1 MKTDHEIDLQALLT
15 TPVVQNAISDINPG
29 LLERRA
35 FRPPRC
41 EVFKSACTSLRE
53 TDRYRFEIDQ
63 EAKRQLPRIID
74 NRVQVIVGED
84 QPADEQVTQFNRP
97 RTIGV
102 VFSGGPAPGGHN
114 VIAGLFDAAK
124 QANPDN
130 RLVGFLM
137 GPDGIIENEHVE
149 ITEAL
154 VDTYRNLGGFT
165 MIRTGR
171 TKIDTQEKM
180 ALSRQTC
187 WDLGLNALVVVG
199 GDDSNTNAAFLAQEM
214 MDDGIQVIGVPKT
227 IDGDVQVRDAD
238 GNVLCAISFGF
249 HSAARAFSQ
258 DISNL
263 CTDCS
268 SDRKY
273 WHICKVMGRS
283 ASHLALE
290 VALQTHA
297 NMTLIGEDLA
307 DYVDQRRIAAARQA
321 QTADFTAYGI
331 TLRNLSRVICDAIVR
346 RAAVGKN
353 CGVLVIPEGVLE
365 FINEIQVFIIKLS
378 TILADYNNKHDRDF
392 HTRFPRLEDKLEYL
406 RRLAKDIA
414 NGSAPGVWNARDDE
428 LFNDIPAFFQ
438 EGLLT
443 ERDSH
448 GNFQFSLVETDKVLM
463 GLVKDYLNIL
473 REKGLYKLGIER
485 AYYQKVMRKGGL
497 DPATYAEVLFQDA
510 AAEHLLV
517 RQSIISRKT
526 LRQALVKGGLLA
538 EEARIPDPVVKIFNK
553 SIPNFKTQ
561 THFYGYD
568 GRGSHPTRFDCNYTY
583 NLGLTVFS
591 LIANGATGQMAAIR
605 NLEKDFSE
613 WEPMGIPIAPLMHLE
628 GREGKLALVLE
639 KRLVDLNS
647 VAFQVVKAC
656 REDWLKAA
664 PGEDRYRRP
673 APIRFDGKSE
683 DERPLTLEL
692 NALQKKGAG

>member
-1 MKTDHEIDLQALLT
+1 MKPDQQLDLQALMANPT
-15 TPVVQNAISDINPG
+15 VKNAISNINPG
-29 LLERRA
+29 LVERRA

-41 EVFKSACTSLRE
+41 AVFQSAYTSLR
-53 TDRYRFEIDQ
+53 DVDHYRFDIDP
-63 EAKRQLPRIID
+63 EARRQLPRIIE
-74 NRVQVIVGED
+74 NRVQTIVGEEHLD
-84 QPADEQVTQFNRP
+84 DGQAARFTRP
-97 RTIGV
+97 RTIGI

-124 QANPDN
+124 QANPEN

-137 GPDGIIENEHVE
+137 GPDGIIESEYIE
-149 ITEAL
+149 ITAEL
-154 VDTYRNLGGFT
+154 VDEYRNLGGFT

-187 WDLGLNALVVVG
+187 RDLGLDALVVVG

-214 MDDGIQVIGVPKT
+214 MDDGIQVVGVPKT
-227 IDGDVQVRDAD
+227 IDGDVQVRDIE
-238 GNVLCAISFGF
+238 GRVLCAISFGF

-307 DYVDQRRIAAARQA
+307 DYVDPRRIAAARVSG
-321 QTADFTAYGI
+321 TTDFTAYGI
-331 TLRNLSRVICDAIVR
+331 TLRHLSRVICDAIVR

-365 FINEIQVFIIKLS
+365 FINEIQVFIVKLN
-378 TILADYNNKHDRDF
+378 TIIADYNNTHDRDF
-392 HTRFPRLEDKLEYL
+392 HTSHPRLEDKLEYL
-406 RRLAKDIA
+406 RRLVKDISS
-414 NGSAPGVWNARDDE
+414 SAKQGIWNARDDE
-428 LFNDIPAFFQ
+428 LFNDIPVFFQ

-463 GLVKDYLNIL
+463 GLVKDYLKIL
-473 REKGLYKLGIER
+473 REKGLYKLGIEKN
-485 AYYQKVMRKGGL
+485 YYDKTMLKGGL
-497 DPATYAEVLFQDA
+497 DPSTYAKVLFNDPDSD
-510 AAEHLLV
+510 HLLV
-517 RQSIISRKT
+517 RKSIISLKT
-526 LRQALVKGGLLA
+526 LRQALVKGALLA
-538 EEARIPDPVVKIFNK
+538 EEASLPGPVVKLYNK

-591 LIANGATGQMAAIR
+591 LIANGATGQMAAIH
-605 NLEKDFSE
+605 NLEKDFAE
-613 WEPMGIPIAPLMHLE
+613 WEPMGVPIAPLMHLE
-628 GREGKLALVLE
+628 ERKGKLALVLE
-639 KRLVDLNS
+639 KSLVETNS

-656 REDWLKAA
+656 REEWLKAA
-664 PGEDRYRRP
+664 PGEDNYRRP
-673 APIRFDGKSE
+673 APIRFDGQSE

-692 NALQKKGAG
+692 NALAEKGGA